1 MLCSQDIVLI
11 VQNIVCGNQIVV
23 RGQHPSTLESIL
35 SIFTS
40 FLPTNCVTNFGYRDC
55 YEHCYLCKFL
65 ALPLDVHVPTSA
77 QILVVNLM
85 SVVEQPREL
94 ASFRLELRQVSELHK
109 LMSPLPRIVGEII
122 DLIGL
127 SKTQES
133 ETYSTALSA
142 VIQRWS
148 SKSLSYILAMKT
160 MEDPV
165 SNEAKLLN
173 ILQVGEND
181 VLMLRFFNGDLKL
194 QERNRLLKEV
204 Q

>member
-1 MLCSQDIVLI
+1 MVSVNDTKLI

-23 RGQHPSTLESIL
+23 KGQYPSTVESIL
-35 SIFTS
+35 TIFTS
-40 FLPTNCVTNFGYRDC
+40 FIPSNCVSNFGYRDC

-65 ALPLDVHVPTSA
+65 GLPLDVHVPTSA
-77 QILVVNLM
+77 QILVLNLM
-85 SVVEQPREL
+85 SVMEHPREL
-94 ASFRLELRQVSELHK
+94 SCFRLDVRQVSELHK
-109 LMSPLPRIVGEII
+109 PMNPLPQIVDEIT

-133 ETYSTALSA
+133 ETYTTALAA

-160 MEDPV
+160 MEDPT
-165 SNEAKLLN
+165 SNEEKLFS

-194 QERNRLLKEV
+194 NERNRLLKEV